1 MITLPSLHRLM
12 RPDPTLPGI
21 SDLSGEVRRVLTDAK
36 LDPKR
41 LAGKRIALTV
51 GSRGIAS
58 LQTTVRAICDWL
70 KEQKAQP
77 FVIPAMGSHGGATD
91 EGQREVLREYGV
103 TEELVGA
110 PVHSSMQTVLLTTT
124 PEGSAVYMDRLAH
137 EADGVIVFN
146 RIKPHPGFHGR
157 VESGWMKVM
166 TVGMGKEDGAKSVHL
181 AARQQGYEPAI
192 RSIGQ
197 RILESGCIVGA
208 VGVIENE
215 EHQVAAVRAAR
226 PENLVETEE
235 KAQELSKKLLG
246 RLPFSQIGLLIVDE
260 LGKDVSGSGMD
271 FKVIGRGITRD
282 PDSMPEIR
290 LIYVRDITSAS
301 GGNGVGVGMADL
313 IHEQLYR
320 KLDLKKVYVNARAA
334 LEPSGARVP
343 MFFPS
348 DANAIEFALSAM
360 GSLDVTRER
369 IVWIQNT
376 LLLKEILVSPGI
388 LPELKR
394 DAGYREV
401 PASVQPSFHENGDLS
416 APWNGLSATA

>member
-1 MITLPSLHRLM
+1 MITMPVLHRLI
-12 RPDPTLPGI
+12 RPNPTLPEI
-21 SDLSGEVRRVLTDAK
+21 PDLSGEVRRVLTDAK

-58 LQTTVRAICDWL
+58 LQITVRAICDWL
-70 KEQKAQP
+70 KEQQAKP
-77 FVIPAMGSHGGATD
+77 FIIPAMGSHGGATD
-91 EGQREVLREYGV
+91 EGQRVVLRDYGV

-110 PVHSSMQTVLLTTT
+110 PVHSSMKTVLITTT
-124 PEGSAVYMDRLAH
+124 PEGSAVYMDHSAN

-146 RIKPHPGFHGR
+146 RIKPHPGFTGR

-166 TVGMGKEDGAKSVHL
+166 TVGMGKEDGAKSVHR
-181 AARQQGYEPAI
+181 AAIQQGYEPAI

-197 RILESGCIVGA
+197 CILESGHIVGA

-215 EHQVAAVRAAR
+215 EHRVAAVRAAR
-226 PENLVETEE
+226 PENLVKTEE
-235 KAQELSKKLLG
+235 QAQELAKKLLG
-246 RLPFSQIGLLIVDE
+246 RLPFEQIGLLIVDE

-282 PDSMPEIR
+282 PDLMPKIR

-334 LEPSGARVP
+334 LDPSGARVP

-348 DANAIEFALSAM
+348 DANAIEFALNAM
-360 GSLDVTRER
+360 GSIDIASER
-369 IVWIQNT
+369 IVWIKNT
-376 LLLKEILVSPGI
+376 LVLKEILVSPRI

-394 DAGYREV
+394 NSGYREV
-401 PASVQPSFHENGDLS
+401 PSAFQPSFHNKGDLS
-416 APWNGLSATA
+416 EPWNGLKATA